1 MKQIF
6 KYILIGLSLLAV
18 PKVAG
23 AQAVNREGGVATIKT
38 VGAQDSDGNYTI
50 KLETWAEGE
59 TAVVETATP
68 VDVVLV
74 LDVSGSMAWPKGDYS
89 QSTKT
94 SYSYNDIVKGEVE
107 YFRRYNPQSDYIEKI
122 YGEEVVVG
130 GQTRY
135 YLYISPDDGTGN
147 NQGTYLQSNGATTT
161 GRSNAAYA
169 TSPTATIVTPSGSE
183 GYGWGA
189 TQRTDLFY
197 QGKSRIVALQEA
209 VCAFIDKIEENDLK
223 DKQGEPRA
231 ERLHN
236 KIAIVKFAGARHVVV
251 TDFNQ
256 YRLDMAKKLGAT
268 RTINLNEEKLE
279 EVMEKIGMQEG
290 FDVGLEMSGSP
301 AALNS
306 MIHNM
311 KHGGNIAL
319 LGLQET
325 DTVVDLETVI
335 FNGLNIK
342 GIYGRKVWDTWYKMT
357 TMLQAGLKIDDIITH
372 HFDARDYEKGFQA
385 MISGQ
390 SGKVILD
397 WTHIN
402 EEKPE

>member
-1 MKQIF
+1 
-6 KYILIGLSLLAV
+6 
-18 PKVAG
+18 
-23 AQAVNREGGVATIKT
+23 
-38 VGAQDSDGNYTI
+38 
-50 KLETWAEGE
+50 
-59 TAVVETATP
+59 
-68 VDVVLV
+68 
-74 LDVSGSMAWPKGDYS
+74 
-89 QSTKT
+89 
-94 SYSYNDIVKGEVE
+94 
-107 YFRRYNPQSDYIEKI
+107 
-122 YGEEVVVG
+122 
-130 GQTRY
+130 
-135 YLYISPDDGTGN
+135 
-147 NQGTYLQSNGATTT
+147 
-161 GRSNAAYA
+161 
-169 TSPTATIVTPSGSE
+169 
-183 GYGWGA
+183 
-189 TQRTDLFY
+189 
-197 QGKSRIVALQEA
+197 
-209 VCAFIDKIEENDLK
+209 
-223 DKQGEPRA
+223 
-231 ERLHN
+231 
-236 KIAIVKFAGARHVVV
+236 V

-268 RTINLNEEKLE
+268 TVINLNDEKLE
-279 EVMEKIGMQEG
+279 DVMEKIGMKEG

-335 FNGLNIK
+335 FNGLNIR